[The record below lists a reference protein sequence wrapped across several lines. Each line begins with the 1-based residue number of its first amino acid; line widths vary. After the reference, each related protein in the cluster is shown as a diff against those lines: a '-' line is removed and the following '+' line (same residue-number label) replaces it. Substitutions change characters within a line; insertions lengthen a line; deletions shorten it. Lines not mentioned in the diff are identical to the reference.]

1 MSLSCSGIPRRLSQQ
16 WYLSHPVPLGSSGL
30 GPFLSLS
37 LFLKTLTVMRSTA
50 QGFCRPS
57 LNEYLSN
64 IFLLMSNKEK
74 RSYYWSWEEW
84 ITDHRGKVPSSS
96 HPIKGTY
103 NQHSY
108 CCWCDSDL
116 LAEQRSNRFPH
127 HKTALFFLAFHT
139 VLFGE
144 KSLCIASTPECRVLL
159 HFFEDEE
166 CK

>member
-64 IFLLMSNKEK
+64 IFLLIRLGLIRRKGLITGLGRNESQITEEK
-74 RSYYWSWEEW
+74 FQVHHIRS
-84 ITDHRGKVPSSS
+84 RGHTISIVIAVDVTLIFWLSRGPTGF
-96 HPIKGTY
+96 PTIK
-103 NQHSY
+103 
-108 CCWCDSDL
+108 L
-116 LAEQRSNRFPH
+116 LCSFW
-127 HKTALFFLAFHT
+127 LFTLYFLGKNHYA
-139 VLFGE
+139 
-144 KSLCIASTPECRVLL
+144 
-159 HFFEDEE
+159 
-166 CK
+166 

>member
-64 IFLLMSNKEK
+64 IFLLIRLGLIRRKGFITGLGRKITEEK
-74 RSYYWSWEEW
+74 FQVHHIRSRGHGECTSSDICQNSW
-84 ITDHRGKVPSSS
+84 TVDHQARTHIETMGFGWQWLADAGVLIVTNPSL
-96 HPIKGTY
+96 
-103 NQHSY
+103 
-108 CCWCDSDL
+108 WCTRL
-116 LAEQRSNRFPH
+116 IM
-127 HKTALFFLAFHT
+127 
-139 VLFGE
+139 GE
-144 KSLCIASTPECRVLL
+144 GRQV
-159 HFFEDEE
+159 
-166 CK
+166 